1 MEIRPAVMTNIAFEN
16 TEIAFKYKSDK
27 DLKRAKFLFSTMA
40 KPLLVKLGTKITPFF
55 IKANFPINGLIRKT
69 IFSQFVGGESLEE
82 TSNVV
87 NKLDPFQVQ
96 VILDYGVEG
105 KEGEENFNHAAD
117 EFIKVIQYAATQPH
131 VPFMSIKL
139 TGLVRFGLLEKLHN
153 SADYNETI
161 NGIISTNKLNDTEK
175 TEWNRFVIR
184 LEKICKTANES
195 DTGVLIDA
203 EETWIQNPVDAIT
216 MQMMQKFNSSKPVV
230 YNTVQMYRHDRLQ
243 FLKDSY
249 DASVRNH
256 FLLGMKPVRGAY
268 MEKERKRA
276 ALMNYPSPI
285 QPDKE
290 HTDADYNGALEFCIE
305 HIDNI
310 YLIVASHNEFS
321 NLYATQLM
329 DKKGIAHENSHVLFS
344 QLYGM
349 SDNITF
355 NLASAGFNASKYLPF
370 GPIKDVIPYLMRR
383 AQENSS
389 VSGQTG
395 RELSLINKEIKRRRL
410 KTDD

>member
-1 MEIRPAVMTNIAFEN
+1 MTNISFEN
-16 TEIAFKYKSDK
+16 TKIDFKYKSNK
-27 DLKRAKFLFSTMA
+27 KLKKAKFLFSTMT
-40 KPLLVKLGTKITPFF
+40 KPLLVKLGTKITPLL
-55 IKANFPINGLIRKT
+55 IKGKFPINRLIKKT

-82 TSNVV
+82 TSDVV
-87 NKLDPFQVQ
+87 KKLDPFQVQ

-105 KEGEENFNHAAD
+105 KEGEKNFNHAAD

-153 SADYNETI
+153 SADYNDTI
-161 NGIISTNKLNDTEK
+161 NGIISLDKFNDTEK
-175 TEWNRFVIR
+175 TEWNSFVIR

-216 MQMMQKFNSSKPVV
+216 IQMMQKFNSNKPVV

-249 DASVRNH
+249 DVSVRNH

-290 HTDADYNGALEFCIE
+290 HTDADYNRALEFCIE

-310 YLIVASHNEFS
+310 YLIIASH
-321 NLYATQLM
+321 
-329 DKKGIAHENSHVLFS
+329 
-344 QLYGM
+344 
-349 SDNITF
+349 
-355 NLASAGFNASKYLPF
+355 KYMYKL
-370 GPIKDVIPYLMRR
+370 
-383 AQENSS
+383 
-389 VSGQTG
+389 
-395 RELSLINKEIKRRRL
+395 
-410 KTDD
+410 